1 MNGKGDRN
9 RTTNFK
15 AYRETM
21 DRLKNPDILLD
32 SMDWEAAPEPV
43 SETDDSVTDNEESE
57 GNNG

>member
-9 RTTNFK
+9 RTTNFE

-43 SETDDSVTDNEESE
+43 SETDDSVTDNEESDD
-57 GNNG
+57 NNG